1 MAGAAWLRPLSPIRT
16 PVVSPPLPSPVL
28 SDRVPALLRHVAA
41 TTIMPYFRMLAS
53 DDITEKSPGEVVTRA
68 DREAELRLYDGL
80 DALGLGARIVGEE
93 AAAES
98 PGLLRGIG
106 AGQVWLIDPLDG
118 TANFAAGREPFGLMV
133 ALVEDG
139 IPVAGW
145 LFDPVSGRMCEAVRG
160 GGARCDGAV
169 VRARATGR
177 KRPVAALATQFMS
190 AELRAHIHAR
200 AARRLDLVPIPRCAA
215 EHYPRL
221 CLGQNDVAL
230 FQRTL
235 PWDHAAGML
244 FLAEAGG
251 HATRWDGSPYRVG
264 DGKAG
269 LLAASD
275 RRLWAL
281 AADTLLGAELGLN
294 QLEQRAA

>member
-1 MAGAAWLRPLSPIRT
+1 MR
-16 PVVSPPLPSPVL
+16 PPLPSPVL
-28 SDRVPALLRHVAA
+28 RDRVPALLRSVADA
-41 TTIMPYFRMLAS
+41 AIMPYFRMLAS
-53 DDITEKSPGEVVTRA
+53 DDIVEKSPGEIVTRA

-80 DALGLGARIVGEE
+80 DALGLDARIVGEE
-93 AAAES
+93 AAAED

-106 AGQVWLIDPLDG
+106 DGQVWLIDPLDG
-118 TANFAAGREPFGLMV
+118 TANFTAGREPFGLMV
-133 ALVEDG
+133 ALIEDG

-145 LFDPVSGRMCEAVRG
+145 LFDPIGGRMCDAVRG
-160 GGARCDGAV
+160 GGARCDGAA
-169 VRARATGR
+169 VRARPTGR
-177 KRPVAALATQFMS
+177 NVPVAALATQFMS
-190 AELRAHIHAR
+190 ADLRAHIHAR

-221 CLGQNDVAL
+221 CFGRNDIAL

-235 PWDHAAGML
+235 PWDHAAGVL
-244 FLAEAGG
+244 FLTEAGG

-269 LLAASD
+269 LLAASG

-281 AADTLLGAELGLN
+281 AADVLLGAELGLD
-294 QLEQRAA
+294 QSEQRAA